1 MAMNRRDIPNI
12 ISIMRIMICIPIVW
26 TLLQQRFGLA
36 LVLFLVAGISDG
48 LDGFLAKQFRWES
61 HLGGILDPVADK
73 LLLLSSMLSLGWM
86 GMLPWWLVAVVVLRD
101 VIIVAG
107 ATIYYFHINRVDA
120 QPSMISKINTVVQ
133 IILVVAVVMD
143 VGLIGLPSLLLQG
156 LIWGTLVTTILS
168 GVDYVCVWGRRAAES
183 RSS

>member
-1 MAMNRRDIPNI
+1 MNRRDFPNV
-12 ISIMRIMICIPIVW
+12 ISIMRILICVPIVW
-26 TLLQQRFGLA
+26 ALIQHQFGLA

-48 LDGFLAKQFRWES
+48 LDGFLAKHFSWES

-86 GMLPWWLVAVVVLRD
+86 GLLPWWLVAVVVLRD

-120 QPSMISKINTVVQ
+120 QPSMISKVNTVMQ
-133 IILVVAVVMD
+133 IILVVAVVMH
-143 VGLIGLPSLLLQG
+143 VGLIALPQLLLQG
-156 LIWGTLVTTILS
+156 LLWGTLITTILS
-168 GVDYVCVWGRRAAES
+168 GVDYVWVWGRRAAES

>member
-1 MAMNRRDIPNI
+1 
-12 ISIMRIMICIPIVW
+12 MRIFICVPIVW
-26 TLLQQRFGLA
+26 ALLQHRFGLA
-36 LVLFLVAGISDG
+36 LVLFVIAGISDG

-86 GMLPWWLVAVVVLRD
+86 GMLPWWLVTVVVLRD

-107 ATIYYFHINRVDA
+107 ATIYYFGIHRVDA

-133 IILVVAVVMD
+133 IILVLAVVMN
-143 VGLIGLPSLLLQG
+143 VGLIALPPLLLQG
-156 LIWGTLVTTILS
+156 LIWVTLVTTLLS
-168 GVDYVCVWGRRAAES
+168 GLDYVWVWGRRAADS